1 MAVPSSYVPD
11 SSTQLPN
18 QLNEVSGLLA
28 CPWITC
34 VLACS
39 RLDSWVSTPSRTCA
53 GIVPPPDSDGSEN
66 SPSGVYC
73 GSDDPYRPAVRVSVR
88 SPWTAWSAAHS
99 TCGKSGW

>member
-1 MAVPSSYVPD
+1 MPYPQSEAAQSMAVPSVVRSPM

-18 QLNEVSGLLA
+18 QLNEVSGLLV

-34 VLACS
+34 VLACC

-66 SPSGVYC
+66 SPSGVYD
-73 GSDDPYRPAVRVSVR
+73 GSA
-88 SPWTAWSAAHS
+88 
-99 TCGKSGW
+99 